1 MLGEIK
7 LAANNDREPT
17 SVSLVWIAISY
28 VFAGL
33 VSIASFTEMCYVLA
47 NFENSSRHTQAEITK
62 IVFMCMAG
70 MLCLV
75 TIAMSIRLCRL
86 RHLNVPINDGRNTLL
101 NCYLLFTVGYILRSV
116 NDYFLAESNDQT
128 FIVEIMFDISS
139 LSNDAIPI
147 LCMLIFHFQNFKP
160 NQHEL
165 IIRMAQHEVSSTKE
179 MEMDTGMELITD
191 GMFN

>member
-1 MLGEIK
+1 
-7 LAANNDREPT
+7 
-17 SVSLVWIAISY
+17 
-28 VFAGL
+28 
-33 VSIASFTEMCYVLA
+33 
-47 NFENSSRHTQAEITK
+47 
-62 IVFMCMAG
+62 MCMAG
-70 MLCLV
+70 MLCTV
-75 TIAMSIRLCRL
+75 TIAMGIRLCRL

-101 NCYLLFTVGYILRSV
+101 NCYLVFTIGYILRSV
-116 NDYFLAESNDQT
+116 NDFFLARSHDQT
-128 FIVEIMFDISS
+128 FVVEIMFDISS

-147 LCMLIFHFQNFKP
+147 LCMLIFHYQNFKP